1 MAISDNFNAYRG
13 KTNYI
18 VQRNNEGT
26 EIQTDYSKIKLF
38 INRLK
43 DKTIKII
50 LILII
55 LIVLIII
62 LIVFINKK

>member
-13 KTNYI
+13 KNNYI

-26 EIQTDYSKIKLF
+26 EIQTDSSKIKLI

-50 LILII
+50 LLILII
-55 LIVLIII
+55 LIII